1 MTHHVKPEFKL
12 ELCPAR
18 LVLSLKSHFG
28 THICRLGAAE

>member
-12 ELCPAR
+12 ELFPAS

-28 THICRLGAAE
+28 TRVCRLGDAE